1 MTKREIV
8 DRIREIDAAVRAID
22 EEIEVVHQRRVM
34 LDEERAMLLELLD
47 EWPDGA
53 QTLAALRGD
62 SPDSEP
68 PITEPGTPRTKSSQ
82 RMAAVTMPPPTE
94 NPDESD
100 DPKS

>member
-47 EWPDGA
+47 EWPDGP

-82 RMAAVTMPPPTE
+82 RMTAVTIRPTDV
-94 NPDESD
+94 DETEKD
-100 DPKS
+100 E

>member
-8 DRIREIDAAVRAID
+8 DRVREIDAAIRAID
-22 EEIEVVHQRRVM
+22 EEIATVQERRVM

-62 SPDSEP
+62 TTDSEP

-82 RMAAVTMPPPTE
+82 RMAAVTVPPPAVD
-94 NPDESD
+94 PDESGD
-100 DPKS
+100 

>member
-8 DRIREIDAAVRAID
+8 DRIREIDAAIRDID
-22 EEIEVVHQRRVM
+22 EEVATVHQRRVM

-82 RMAAVTMPPPTE
+82 RMAAVTIPPPTE
-94 NPDESD
+94 DPDKPHD
-100 DPKS
+100 